1 MDTRKR
7 SFAIDF
13 NSPVILW
20 LTIIALAVLIIDLIT
35 PINMIMLFGARRTTI
50 FDPMQYVRLFTHVL
64 VHADITHYVGNFM
77 MILAIGPMVEE
88 KYGGGRLVL
97 AIVITAFITGLFK
110 VLFFPGVVLVGASGI
125 VFMLILMASFTNI
138 RHGRLPITVLLVA
151 VLYIGNE
158 IILGLFTSD
167 NVSRISHIIGGL
179 CGAVF
184 GLAVHAKQLNEDIVS
199 GKAFDITPY
208 GSKKK
213 K

>member
-1 MDTRKR
+1 MSGEKRVRKR
-7 SFAIDF
+7 NFAIDL

-35 PINMIMLFGARRTTI
+35 PINMVMLFGARRTSF

-64 VHADITHYVGNFM
+64 VHSNISHYVGNFM

-88 KYGGGRLVL
+88 KYGSSRLFL

-110 VLFFPGVVLVGASGI
+110 VLLFPGVVLVGASGI

-138 RHGRLPITVLLVA
+138 KQGRLPITVVLVA
-151 VLYIGNE
+151 ALYIGNE
-158 IILGLFTSD
+158 IMLGLFTVD
-167 NVSRISHIIGGL
+167 NVSRISHIIGGI

-184 GLAVHAKQLNEDIVS
+184 GVVVH
-199 GKAFDITPY
+199 
-208 GSKKK
+208 SKKLNAPPSPF
-213 K
+213 

>member
-1 MDTRKR
+1 MGGEKR
-7 SFAIDF
+7 IKKRNFAIDL
-13 NSPVILW
+13 NSPVVLW

-35 PINMIMLFGARRTTI
+35 PINMVMLFGARRTSI

-64 VHADITHYVGNFM
+64 VHSNINHYVGNFM

-88 KYGGGRLVL
+88 KYGSSRLVL

-110 VLFFPGVVLVGASGI
+110 VLLFPGVVLVGASGI

-138 RHGRLPITVLLVA
+138 KQGRLPITVLLVA

-158 IILGLFTSD
+158 IILGLFTVD

-184 GLAVHAKQLNEDIVS
+184 GVVVH
-199 GKAFDITPY
+199 
-208 GSKKK
+208 SKKLQAPPPF
-213 K
+213 

>member
-1 MDTRKR
+1 MGGERRSRKR
-7 SFAIDF
+7 NFAIDL

-35 PINMIMLFGARRTTI
+35 PLNMIMLFGARRTS
-50 FDPMQYVRLFTHVL
+50 FLDPMQYVRLFTHVL
-64 VHADITHYVGNFM
+64 VHSNISHYVGNFM

-88 KYGGGRLVL
+88 KYGSDRLVL

-110 VLFFPGVVLVGASGI
+110 VLLFPGVVLVGASGI

-138 RHGRLPITVLLVA
+138 RQGRLPITVLLVA

-158 IILGLFTSD
+158 IIQGLFTVD

-184 GLAVHAKQLNEDIVS
+184 GLVVH
-199 GKAFDITPY
+199 
-208 GSKKK
+208 SKKMNTSPF
-213 K
+213 

>member
-1 MDTRKR
+1 MSGERRIRKR
-7 SFAIDF
+7 NFAIDL

-35 PINMIMLFGARRTTI
+35 PINMVMLFGARRTSI

-64 VHADITHYVGNFM
+64 VHSNISHYVGNFM

-88 KYGGGRLVL
+88 KYGSSRLVL
-97 AIVITAFITGLFK
+97 AIIITAFITGLFK
-110 VLFFPGVVLVGASGI
+110 VLLFPGVVLVGASGI

-138 RHGRLPITVLLVA
+138 KQGRLPITVLLVA

-158 IILGLFTSD
+158 IMLGLFTVD
-167 NVSRISHIIGGL
+167 NVSRISHIIGGI

-184 GLAVHAKQLNEDIVS
+184 GVIVH
-199 GKAFDITPY
+199 
-208 GSKKK
+208 SKKLNAPPSPF
-213 K
+213 